1 MKIEI
6 GELRRILT
14 RSADI
19 NEELKTIFNNI
30 NTTLNEICANVKSD
44 GLNEVNVEFTNYVA
58 EVASELTTNLEVIT
72 TFLNT
77 QVEAYSTQNVSTETD
92 LSQTTTM
99 LDNIEV

>member
-1 MKIEI
+1 M
-6 GELRRILT
+6 
-14 RSADI
+14 
-19 NEELKTIFNNI
+19 
-30 NTTLNEICANVKSD
+30 
-44 GLNEVNVEFTNYVA
+44 EFTNYVA

-72 TFLNT
+72 AFLNT